1 MNPIA
6 GSLPDVQALKAAQVL
21 CLHKPHCAGV
31 VFPEDGL
38 AYLSHDWWF
47 SATGRCPRLTL
58 NDAGQK
64 SASRKSPRIS
74 SKPVSG
80 SLPLARR
87 IILSFG
93 LPRG

>member
-1 MNPIA
+1 MNLIA

-21 CLHKPHCAGV
+21 CSHKPHCAGV

-58 NDAGQK
+58 NDTGSK
-64 SASRKSPRIS
+64 SS
-74 SKPVSG
+74 SGK
-80 SLPLARR
+80 AATDNQ
-87 IILSFG
+87 
-93 LPRG
+93 

>member
-21 CLHKPHCAGV
+21 CVHKPHCAGV

-47 SATGRCPRLTL
+47 SATGRSPRLTL
-58 NDAGQK
+58 NDAG
-64 SASRKSPRIS
+64 
-74 SKPVSG
+74 
-80 SLPLARR
+80 
-87 IILSFG
+87 
-93 LPRG
+93 

>member
-1 MNPIA
+1 MESGMNPIA

-47 SATGRCPRLTL
+47 SATGRYPRLTL

-64 SASRKSPRIS
+64 S
-74 SKPVSG
+74 
-80 SLPLARR
+80 
-87 IILSFG
+87 
-93 LPRG
+93 